1 MIPVGETIKR
11 LRTEKGITQEEL
23 ADLVGVRR
31 TTVASWECDVRVPQ
45 IETARKLANLFGVPL
60 TVIVPEES
68 QGQEQIAGA
77 NQRIVFCE
85 NLNRY
90 MRQRGVTQADIVSG
104 LGFSASTVSDWTTG
118 KKYPRVEAMEML
130 ADKLGVQITDLT
142 RSHNE
147 PKEEGANRMNR
158 ITLDDLLAVT
168 SAMFLH
174 LTVTMTRTLTSRLD
188 IDSSDLQQWTDM
200 VELYGG
206 YEVCE
211 VTALGNSEL
220 GISLTPPRRPE
231 E

>member
-31 TTVASWECDVRVPQ
+31 TTVASWECDARVPQ

-60 TVIVPEES
+60 TVIVPEEP
-68 QGQEQIAGA
+68 QGQKQIAGA

-90 MRQRGVTQADIVSG
+90 MRQRGVTQADIVSE

-142 RSHNE
+142 RPYDD
-147 PKEEGANRMNR
+147 PKGGTPMNL
-158 ITLDDLLAVT
+158 ITLDDLLVVA
-168 SAMFLH
+168 SARFLQV
-174 LTVTMTRTLTSRLD
+174 TVTLIGSQTAHLEVD
-188 IDSSDLQQWTDM
+188 ASDLAQWTRL
-200 VELYGG
+200 VELFGS
-206 YEVCE
+206 YEVRE
-211 VTALGNSEL
+211 VAPVDERTL

-231 E
+231 A

>member
-11 LRTEKGITQEEL
+11 LRTEKGITQEE
-23 ADLVGVRR
+23 
-31 TTVASWECDVRVPQ
+31 P
-45 IETARKLANLFGVPL
+45 
-60 TVIVPEES
+60 

-104 LGFSASTVSDWTTG
+104 LGFSASTVSDWATG

-147 PKEEGANRMNR
+147 PKEEGDNRMNL
-158 ITLDDLLAVT
+158 ITLDDLLVVA
-168 SAMFLH
+168 SARFLQV
-174 LTVTMTRTLTSRLD
+174 TVTLIGSQTAHLEVD
-188 IDSSDLQQWTDM
+188 ASDLAQWTRL
-200 VELYGG
+200 VELFGS
-206 YEVCE
+206 YEVRE
-211 VTALGNSEL
+211 VAPVDERTL

-231 E
+231 A